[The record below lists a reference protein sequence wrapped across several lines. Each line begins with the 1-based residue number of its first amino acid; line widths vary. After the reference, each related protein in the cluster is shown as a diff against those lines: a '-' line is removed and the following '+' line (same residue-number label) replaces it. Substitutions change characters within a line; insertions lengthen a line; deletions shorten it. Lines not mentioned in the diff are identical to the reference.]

1 MDISRF
7 MALYKCSSYYYYM
20 IVGHPEDTN
29 ADSVSVDVQEFLHHH
44 GHVPTDAVLRLCRS
58 HPLWLRQVRGGPRP
72 VSLWSLSGQ
81 FIVTVYFFRIVP
93 LVSDDFLVTG
103 S

>member
-1 MDISRF
+1 
-7 MALYKCSSYYYYM
+7 M

-29 ADSVSVDVQEFLHHH
+29 ADSVGVDVQEFLHHH
-44 GHVPTDAVLRLCRS
+44 GHVPTDAVLCLRRS
-58 HPLWLRQVRGGPRP
+58 HPLWLCQVRGGPRP

-81 FIVTVYFFRIVP
+81 FIVTMYLYQIVP
-93 LVSDDFLVTG
+93 LVSDDVPVTG